1 MNTLKKTL
9 LLTLF
14 VIVFISCVSIR
25 QPVATLAPDN
35 NKAYQVDYLF
45 EHDGCKVYRFLD
57 MGQYVYFTNCTGDVT
72 SIKKDSTETRV
83 INQIRNN
90 PPK

>member
-9 LLTLF
+9 LLSLL

-25 QPVATLAPDN
+25 QPVATSAPDN

-45 EHDGCKVYRFLD
+45 EHDGCKVYRFND
-57 MGQYVYFTNCTGDVT
+57 DGRYVYFTNCTGEV
-72 SIKKDSTETRV
+72 SSYQNDSTRTPVVNV
-83 INQIRNN
+83 IRKNSL
-90 PPK
+90 K